1 MVSAGLWECKLAIL
15 HCAGHCDA
23 ALVANVWLNIIN
35 SEAAGAAESV
45 QVKMR
50 DLARTYGSSEKFFPL
65 DLIVRTLESHAIRN
79 QAPTDW
85 AVSTL
90 LSAGL
95 PYQRLFSTYNKLYTS
110 KETGNSSAQLHQV
123 VAWPVNY
130 LLQVLADLLE
140 RLTDPSSSAAN
151 GSIPVSSSE
160 RRSLAGQCLEAVE
173 IYLTDLYCTAHPSSA
188 QLTARFRNIQGQLE
202 RFSY

>member
-1 MVSAGLWECKLAIL
+1 M
-15 HCAGHCDA
+15 HCAGHCDS

-35 SEAAGAAESV
+35 SNSEASESV
-45 QVKMR
+45 ERKMG

-65 DLIVRTLESHAIRN
+65 DLIVRSLESQAIKC
-79 QAPTDW
+79 QLPTNW
-85 AVSTL
+85 AVSIL

-95 PYQRLFSTYNKLYTS
+95 PYQRLFSTYNKLYTA
-110 KETGNSSAQLHQV
+110 KEGGGSGQMQ

-140 RLTDPSSSAAN
+140 RLTDPSSS
-151 GSIPVSSSE
+151 SSMPSSVE